1 MLTENGMIDER
12 YEVAAEL
19 MTLRAEI
26 ERLERLANTWAEV
39 IMKRDTEIERLARD
53 NERLL
58 LKANSL
64 SDDLR
69 ETEAELA
76 EAKSGL
82 SAARDLKLD
91 EIDRLQ
97 RELAEAREWIEET
110 GHRISC
116 PWRHTKLTRTDL
128 WPPCACGFI
137 AMVAAKEGER

>member
-97 RELAEAREWIEET
+97 RELAEA
-110 GHRISC
+110 HRALNDAVIDNEQYKQANDELTKEILLL
-116 PWRHTKLTRTDL
+116 RHWSSHFRAT
-128 WPPCACGFI
+128 
-137 AMVAAKEGER
+137 